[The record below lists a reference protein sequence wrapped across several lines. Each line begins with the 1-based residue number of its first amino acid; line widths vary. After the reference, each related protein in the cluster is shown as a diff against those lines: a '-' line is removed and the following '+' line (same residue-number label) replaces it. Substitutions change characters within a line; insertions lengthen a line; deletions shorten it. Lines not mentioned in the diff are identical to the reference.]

1 MNKVNKKEFVTI
13 KSAL

>member
-1 MNKVNKKEFVTI
+1 MNKVNKKELVTI